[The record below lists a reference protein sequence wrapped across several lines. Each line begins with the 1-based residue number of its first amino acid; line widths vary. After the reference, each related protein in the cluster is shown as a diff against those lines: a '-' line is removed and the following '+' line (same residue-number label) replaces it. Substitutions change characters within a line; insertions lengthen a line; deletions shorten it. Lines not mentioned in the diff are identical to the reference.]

1 METDEAIHRAL
12 HPGPGM
18 GGAASKPP
26 ANLTAGSHDHPRLSL
41 TSPPV
46 QNGREQNGREAKQ
59 LTAVKSG
66 TLFLSIMLGAED
78 I

>member
-26 ANLTAGSHDHPRLSL
+26 ANLTASSHDHPRLSL
-41 TSPPV
+41 TSLPV
-46 QNGREQNGREAKQ
+46 QNGGEAKQ
-59 LTAVKSG
+59 LTAVKNG